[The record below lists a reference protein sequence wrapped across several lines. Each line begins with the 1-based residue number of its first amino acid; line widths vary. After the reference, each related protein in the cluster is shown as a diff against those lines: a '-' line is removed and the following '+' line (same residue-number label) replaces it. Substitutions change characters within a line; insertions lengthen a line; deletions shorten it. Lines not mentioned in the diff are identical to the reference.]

1 MPATV
6 EEYLA
11 GLPDDVRARV
21 EEVRCVVLEVVPDA
35 GETISYA
42 MPTFTL
48 DGSPLLHVAAWKR
61 HIGVYPLPALDAELE
76 AQVAPYRGT
85 KDALKLPHA
94 QPLPRELL
102 ARVVEVLV
110 ERRRDGGQPTT
121 SRSSGRETSSRSAGP
136 GRPKSQP

>member
-21 EEVRCVVLEVVPDA
+21 EEVRRVVHEVVPGA

-48 DGSPLLHVAAWKR
+48 DGLPLLHVAAWKQ
-61 HIGVYPLPALDAELE
+61 HLGLYPLPPLDPALE
-76 AQVAPYRGT
+76 AEVAPYRGT
-85 KDALKLPHA
+85 KDAMRLPHA
-94 QPLPRELL
+94 QPLPRELV
-102 ARVVEVLV
+102 AKVVEVLV
-110 ERRRDGGQPTT
+110 ERRRD
-121 SRSSGRETSSRSAGP
+121 
-136 GRPKSQP
+136 